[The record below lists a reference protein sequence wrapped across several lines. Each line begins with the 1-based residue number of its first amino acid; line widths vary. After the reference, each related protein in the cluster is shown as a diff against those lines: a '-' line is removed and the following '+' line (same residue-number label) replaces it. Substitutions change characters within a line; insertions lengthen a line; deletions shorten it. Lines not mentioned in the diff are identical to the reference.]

1 MKNMTLIVVFFHMGE
16 GLLSADT
23 KRQHVNLKH
32 LAPLARILR
41 GKITGKTQAGVIDQH
56 MHALPALT
64 HRIEKPH
71 DLALDTKIGPTRQ
84 ESTGHAGLLPKA
96 LDCLKA
102 PGTNRDPH
110 ARL

>member
-1 MKNMTLIVVFFHMGE
+1 MVFLHLGE
-16 GLLSADT
+16 GLLRADA
-23 KRQHVNLKH
+23 KCQHVNLKH

-41 GKITGKTQAGVIDQH
+41 GKITGKTQARVIDQH

-71 DLALDTKIGPTRQ
+71 DLTLDTKIDPTRQ
-84 ESTGHAGLLPKA
+84 KSIRHASLLPKA
-96 LDCLKA
+96 LDYLKA
-102 PGTNRDPH
+102 PGTNRHPH